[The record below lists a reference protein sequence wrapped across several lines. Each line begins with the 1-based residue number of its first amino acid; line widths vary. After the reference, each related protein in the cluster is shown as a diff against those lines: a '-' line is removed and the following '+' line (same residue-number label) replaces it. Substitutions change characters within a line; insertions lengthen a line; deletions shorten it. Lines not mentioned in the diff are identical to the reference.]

1 MTRIKADGDRWRAR
15 LGQDRPRP
23 GVRVVLFFCETTD
36 QRPYRVVE
44 VPEDRFTSQADLE
57 ELSTEELLDL
67 YQKSGSLDYPKL
79 RSDEVQD
86 VRMHRKDQREGSAP

>member
-1 MTRIKADGDRWRAR
+1 MIRIKADGDRWKVR

-44 VPEDRFTSQADLE
+44 VPEERFTSQEDLE
-57 ELSTEELLDL
+57 EMASEELLEL
-67 YQKSGSLDYPKL
+67 YRQSTSLDSPKL

-86 VRMHRKDQREGSAP
+86 VRMHREDQRRGSAP